1 MGIERRARTRH
12 SNGLWGRS
20 VGRSSPAGGRRAER
34 IPDTTATATAMS
46 ADHGRILEM
55 PSLKLPAGT
64 DAGRSADQRGT
75 MGTSG
80 QLWELI
86 DKIVKLIGQ

>member
-1 MGIERRARTRH
+1 
-12 SNGLWGRS
+12 
-20 VGRSSPAGGRRAER
+20 
-34 IPDTTATATAMS
+34 MS